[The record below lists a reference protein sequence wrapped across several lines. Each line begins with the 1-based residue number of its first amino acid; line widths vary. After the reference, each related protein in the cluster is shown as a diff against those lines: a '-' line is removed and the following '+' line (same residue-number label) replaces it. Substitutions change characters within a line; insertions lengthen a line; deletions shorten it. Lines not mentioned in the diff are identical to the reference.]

1 MKYPLCSLFLLFC
14 TASCKSQPLLTKD
27 ELKQAL
33 RTEQELDLQGGLLPA
48 KVKARMA
55 RFFTDSA
62 SASSSLS
69 SGNLLDLGLDSE
81 AIMTV
86 SVQGVPKSF
95 GSDRSR
101 KSKFSKSKKDET
113 FLTILQPTF
122 LSF

>member
-1 MKYPLCSLFLLFC
+1 M
-14 TASCKSQPLLTKD
+14 
-27 ELKQAL
+27 

>member
-86 SVQGVPKSF
+86 SVLGVPKSF
-95 GSDRSR
+95 GSDKKIQVFIKAR
-101 KSKFSKSKKDET
+101 KMK
-113 FLTILQPTF
+113 
-122 LSF
+122 LS